1 VVSTENNEMSF
12 FDHLEEF
19 RSRLIKS
26 IIGAVIG
33 AIIVGIFSDYIITDV
48 LLKLAKNT
56 NPPMNIINLKPYGQL
71 SLYFEV
77 IIIGGLILSFPVI
90 IYQFWK
96 FIEPALRA
104 GERKFTLYSIIA
116 TIFCFIAGV
125 IFIYYVLL
133 PTALNF
139 FAQFGSASIN
149 NQIAVDEYMSFI
161 LTMMFTG
168 GLVFEL
174 PVISFFLGK
183 IGILK
188 PAFMRKYRRHAIVV
202 ILIVAGVVTPGPDV
216 ASQLLLGIPLILLYE
231 ISIFVNKIAQKK
243 HTEVKDIN

>member
-1 VVSTENNEMSF
+1 VSTEDNEMSF

-48 LLKLAKNT
+48 LLKIAKNT

-96 FIEPALRA
+96 FIEPALRPS
-104 GERKFTLYSIIA
+104 ERKFTLYSIIA

-202 ILIVAGVVTPGPDV
+202 ILIIAGVVTPGPDV

>member
-1 VVSTENNEMSF
+1 MSF

-48 LLKLAKNT
+48 LLKIAKNT

-96 FIEPALRA
+96 FIEPALRPS
-104 GERKFTLYSIIA
+104 ERKFTLYSIIA

-202 ILIVAGVVTPGPDV
+202 ILIIAGVVTPGPDV

>member
-1 VVSTENNEMSF
+1 MSTEDNEMSF

-48 LLKLAKNT
+48 LLKIAKNT

-96 FIEPALRA
+96 FIEPALRPS
-104 GERKFTLYSIIA
+104 ERKFTLYSIIA

-202 ILIVAGVVTPGPDV
+202 ILIIAGVVTPGPDV

>member
-1 VVSTENNEMSF
+1 MSF

>member
-1 VVSTENNEMSF
+1 MSF

-48 LLKLAKNT
+48 LLKIAKNT

-96 FIEPALRA
+96 FIEPALRPS
-104 GERKFTLYSIIA
+104 ERKFTLYSIIA

-125 IFIYYVLL
+125 VFIYYVLL
-133 PTALNF
+133 PTAMNF
-139 FAQFGSASIN
+139 FAGFGSASIN

-161 LTMMFTG
+161 LTMMLTG

-243 HTEVKDIN
+243 NTEVKDIN

>member
-1 VVSTENNEMSF
+1 MSF

-125 IFIYYVLL
+125 IFIYYMLL